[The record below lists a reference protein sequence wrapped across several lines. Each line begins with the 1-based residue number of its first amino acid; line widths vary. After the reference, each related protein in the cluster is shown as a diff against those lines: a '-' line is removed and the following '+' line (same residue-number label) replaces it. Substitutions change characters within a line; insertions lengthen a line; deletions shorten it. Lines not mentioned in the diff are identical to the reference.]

1 MTITFVC
8 RSSKVSKKDG
18 LTPLELYVI
27 IDGKR
32 RFVSLKRRI
41 DHKLFNPKKQIVR
54 GDTQTNEYIEAVR
67 MKCYSLQTE
76 MLKRGLLLT
85 VDTFVYAF
93 RYGIRQNS
101 ISVYGLFD
109 KFMDKQLE
117 KKDVGLITQAIYVK
131 YRCTIRYCKEAMQT
145 DKMLSDLT
153 TSDMEDIYKYML
165 RKMSNNSAI
174 CYMRKLKTILIYAI
188 REGYISTNPITFKFH
203 KDKVEKEPLTLE
215 EVRRIRTVKLGSK
228 RIENIRDLFIL
239 QCYTGLA
246 FRDMSCF
253 SEKDIKIDKDGKEW
267 IVKERIKT
275 GITALIPILPVV
287 KEILVK
293 YNYHLPTLTN
303 QKYNSYLKE
312 IQDVCGITKT
322 LHSHLARH
330 TCGTLLLNAGVDM
343 LTVSKVLGHSS
354 TKTTE
359 AVYAKLLP
367 ETIMRRVEQVSDKL
381 I

>member
-8 RSSKVSKKDG
+8 RGSKVSKKDG

-27 IDGKR
+27 INGKR
-32 RFVSLKRRI
+32 RYVSLNRRI
-41 DHKLFNPKKQIVR
+41 NPKTFNPKKQMVR
-54 GDTQTNEYIEAVR
+54 GDDQTNEYIEAVR
-67 MKCYSLQTE
+67 MRCYSIETE

-85 VDTFVYAF
+85 TDTFVYAF
-93 RYGIRQNS
+93 KNGIKHNS
-101 ISVYGLFD
+101 ITVYALFD
-109 KFMDKQLE
+109 EFMQKQEE
-117 KKDVGLITQAIYVK
+117 KRKVGLITQAIYVK

-153 TSDMEDIYKYML
+153 TSDMEDIYTYML
-165 RKMSNNSAI
+165 GRMANNSAI
-174 CYMRKLKTILIYAI
+174 CYMRKLKTMLIYAI
-188 REGYISTNPITFKFH
+188 REGYISQNPFTFKFH

-215 EVRRIRTVKLGSK
+215 EVRLIRTKELGSK
-228 RIENIRDLFIL
+228 SIKNIRDLFIF

-246 FRDMSCF
+246 FRDMASL

-275 GITALIPILPVV
+275 GVPAFIPILPVV

-312 IQDVCGITKT
+312 IQEVCGIKKT

-367 ETIMRRVEQVSDKL
+367 ETIMHRVEEVSEKL
-381 I
+381 M

>member
-1 MTITFVC
+1 
-8 RSSKVSKKDG
+8 
-18 LTPLELYVI
+18 
-27 IDGKR
+27 
-32 RFVSLKRRI
+32 
-41 DHKLFNPKKQIVR
+41 
-54 GDTQTNEYIEAVR
+54 
-67 MKCYSLQTE
+67 

-101 ISVYGLFD
+101 ISVYGLLD
-109 KFMDKQLE
+109 KFMEKQLE

-131 YRCTIRYCKEAMQT
+131 YRCTIRYCKDAMQT

-287 KEILVK
+287 KEKLVK

-312 IQDVCGITKT
+312 IPDVCGITKT

-343 LTVSKVLGHSS
+343 LTVSKVRGHSS

-359 AVYAKLLP
+359 AVNAKQLP
-367 ETIMRRVEQVSDKL
+367 ETIMRRVEEVSDKL
-381 I
+381 V

>member
-8 RSSKVSKKDG
+8 RSAKVSKKDG
-18 LTPLELYVI
+18 LTPLELYII

-32 RFVSLKRRI
+32 RFVSLNRKI
-41 DHKLFNPKKQIVR
+41 DHRLFNPKKQIVR

-67 MKCYSLQTE
+67 MKCYALETE

-85 VDTFVYAF
+85 ADTFVYAF
-93 RYGIRQNS
+93 RHGIRQNS
-101 ISVYGLFD
+101 ISTYGLFD
-109 KFMDKQLE
+109 KFMEKQLE
-117 KKDVGLITQAIYVK
+117 KKNIGLITHAIYVK

-203 KDKVEKEPLTLE
+203 KDKVEKEPLTIE
-215 EVRRIRTVKLGSK
+215 EVRLIRTKELGSR

-246 FRDMSCF
+246 FRDMSSL

-267 IVKERIKT
+267 IVKQRIKT
-275 GITALIPILPVV
+275 GVSAFIPILPVV

-312 IQDVCGITKT
+312 IQDICGIKKT

-367 ETIMRRVEQVSDKL
+367 ETIMRRVEEVSDKL

>member
-41 DHKLFNPKKQIVR
+41 DHKLFNAKKQIVR
-54 GDTQTNEYIEAVR
+54 GDTETNEYIEAVR
-67 MKCYSLQTE
+67 MRCYSLETE
-76 MLKRGLLLT
+76 MLKRSLLFT

-93 RYGIRQNS
+93 RHGIRQNS

-117 KKDVGLITQAIYVK
+117 KKNLGLITHAIYVK

-145 DKMLSDLT
+145 DKMLSELT
-153 TSDMEDIYKYML
+153 PSDMEDIYTYML

-188 REGYISTNPITFKFH
+188 HEGYINTNPITFKFH
-203 KDKVEKEPLTLE
+203 KDKVKKDPLTLD
-215 EVRRIRTVKLGSK
+215 EVRRIRTKELGSE
-228 RIENIRDLFIL
+228 RVENIRDLFIL

-246 FRDMSCF
+246 FRDMSSL
-253 SEKDIKIDKDGKEW
+253 SENDIRIDKDGKEW

-275 GITALIPILPVV
+275 GVSAFIPILPVV

-312 IQDVCGITKT
+312 IQEVCGIKKT

-367 ETIMRRVEQVSDKL
+367 ETIMKRVEEVSDKL

>member
-41 DHKLFNPKKQIVR
+41 NHKLFNAKKQIVR
-54 GDTQTNEYIEAVR
+54 GDTETNEYIEAVR
-67 MKCYSLQTE
+67 MKCYSLETE
-76 MLKRGLLLT
+76 MLKRSLLFT

-93 RYGIRQNS
+93 RHGIRQNS

-117 KKDVGLITQAIYVK
+117 KKNLGLITHAIYVK

-145 DKMLSDLT
+145 DKMLSELT
-153 TSDMEDIYKYML
+153 PSDMEDIYTYML

-188 REGYISTNPITFKFH
+188 HEGYINTNPITFKFH
-203 KDKVEKEPLTLE
+203 KDKVKKDPLTLE
-215 EVRRIRTVKLGSK
+215 EVRRIRTKELGSE
-228 RIENIRDLFIL
+228 RVENIRDLFIL

-246 FRDMSCF
+246 FRDMS
-253 SEKDIKIDKDGKEW
+253 SLSKNDIRIDKDGKEW

-275 GITALIPILPVV
+275 GVPAFIPILPVV
-287 KEILVK
+287 KGILVK

-312 IQDVCGITKT
+312 IQEVCGIKKT

-367 ETIMRRVEQVSDKL
+367 ETIMRRVEEVSDKL

>member
-8 RSSKVSKKDG
+8 RGSKVSKKDG
-18 LTPLELYVI
+18 LTTLELYVI
-27 IDGKR
+27 INGKR
-32 RFVSLKRRI
+32 RYVSLNRRI
-41 DHKLFNPKKQIVR
+41 DPKSFNPKKQIVR
-54 GDTQTNEYIEAVR
+54 GDDQTNEYIEAVR
-67 MKCYSLQTE
+67 MKCYSIETE

-85 VDTFVYAF
+85 TDTFIYAFKNGIKHNSITVYA
-93 RYGIRQNS
+93 
-101 ISVYGLFD
+101 LFD
-109 KFMDKQLE
+109 EFMQKQEE
-117 KKDVGLITQAIYVK
+117 KRKVGLITQAIYVK

-153 TSDMEDIYKYML
+153 TSDMEGIYTYML
-165 RKMSNNSAI
+165 GRMANNSAI
-174 CYMRKLKTILIYAI
+174 CYMRKLKTMLIYAI
-188 REGYISTNPITFKFH
+188 REGYISQNPITFKFH
-203 KDKVEKEPLTLE
+203 KDKVKKEPLTLE
-215 EVRRIRTVKLGSK
+215 EVRRIRTKELGSK
-228 RIENIRDLFIL
+228 SLEKIRDLFVF

-246 FRDMSCF
+246 FRDMSSL

-275 GITALIPILPVV
+275 GVPAFIPILPVV

-312 IQDVCGITKT
+312 IQEVCGIKKT

-354 TKTTE
+354 IKITE

-367 ETIMRRVEQVSDKL
+367 ETIMQRVEEVSDKL
-381 I
+381 M

>member
-8 RSSKVSKKDG
+8 RSAKVSKKDG

-32 RFVSLKRRI
+32 RFVSLNRKI
-41 DHKLFNPKKQIVR
+41 DHRLFNPKKQIVR
-54 GDTQTNEYIEAVR
+54 GDTQTNEYIKAVR
-67 MKCYSLQTE
+67 MKCYSLETE

-93 RYGIRQNS
+93 KHGIRQNS
-101 ISVYGLFD
+101 ISFYGLFD
-109 KFMDKQLE
+109 KFMEKQLE

-203 KDKVEKEPLTLE
+203 KDKVDKEPLTIE
-215 EVRRIRTVKLGSK
+215 EVRSIRTKELGSR

-246 FRDMSCF
+246 FRDMSSL
-253 SEKDIKIDKDGKEW
+253 SEKDIRIDKDGKEW

-275 GITALIPILPVV
+275 GVSAFIPILPVV

-312 IQDVCGITKT
+312 IQEVCGIKKT

-367 ETIMRRVEQVSDKL
+367 ETIMRRVEEVSDKL

>member
-8 RSSKVSKKDG
+8 RSAKVSKKDG

-32 RFVSLKRRI
+32 RFVSLNRKI
-41 DHKLFNPKKQIVR
+41 DHRLFNPKKQIVR

-67 MKCYSLQTE
+67 MKCYALETE

-93 RYGIRQNS
+93 KHGIRQNS
-101 ISVYGLFD
+101 ISTYGLFD
-109 KFMDKQLE
+109 KFMEKQLE
-117 KKDVGLITQAIYVK
+117 KKEVGLITQAIYVK

-203 KDKVEKEPLTLE
+203 KDKVEKDPLTLD

-246 FRDMSCF
+246 FRDMSCL
-253 SEKDIKIDKDGKEW
+253 SEKDIRIDKDGKEW

-312 IQDVCGITKT
+312 IQDVCGIKKT

-367 ETIMRRVEQVSDKL
+367 ETIMRRVEEVSDKL

>member
-32 RFVSLKRRI
+32 RFISLKRRI

-54 GDTQTNEYIEAVR
+54 RDAETNEYIEAVR
-67 MKCYSLQTE
+67 MKCYSLETE

-93 RYGIRQNS
+93 KHGIRQNS
-101 ISVYGLFD
+101 ISFYGLFD

-117 KKDVGLITQAIYVK
+117 KKEVGLITQAIYVK

-253 SEKDIKIDKDGKEW
+253 SEKDIRIDKDGKEW

-312 IQDVCGITKT
+312 IQDVCGIKKT

-367 ETIMRRVEQVSDKL
+367 ETIMRRVEEVSDKL

>member
-1 MTITFVC
+1 MTINFVC
-8 RSSKVSKKDG
+8 RQSKSGKDG
-18 LTPLELYVI
+18 LSPLELYVI

-32 RFVSLKRRI
+32 RYVSLNRRI
-41 DHKLFNPKKQIVR
+41 NPKAFNNKRQMVK

-67 MKCYSLQTE
+67 MKCYTLQTE
-76 MLKRGLLLT
+76 MLKRGLLFT
-85 VDTFVYAF
+85 ADTFVYAF
-93 RYGIRQNS
+93 KYGIKQNS
-101 ISVYGLFD
+101 ISVYALFD
-109 KFMDKQLE
+109 EFMVKQQE
-117 KKDVGLITQAIYVK
+117 KRKVGLITQAVYVK
-131 YRCTIRYCKEAMQT
+131 YKCTIRYSKEAMKT
-145 DKMLSDLT
+145 DKMMNELS
-153 TSDMEDIYKYML
+153 TSDMEDIYTYML
-165 RKMSNNSAI
+165 GRMANNSAI

-188 REGYISTNPITFKFH
+188 REGYITTNPISFKFH
-203 KDKVEKEPLTLE
+203 KDKVKTDPLTLE
-215 EVRRIRTVKLGSK
+215 EVRRIRTKVLGS
-228 RIENIRDLFIL
+228 RSMENVRDLFIF

-246 FRDMSCF
+246 FYDMS
-253 SEKDIKIDKDGKEW
+253 SLTQKDIKVDDDGKEW

-275 GITALIPILPVV
+275 GVMAYIPVLPVV

-293 YNYHLPTLTN
+293 HQYLLPTLSN

-312 IQDVCGITKT
+312 IQEVCGIKKT

-367 ETIMRRVEQVSDKL
+367 KTIIERVEEVSDKL
-381 I
+381 L

>member
-32 RFVSLKRRI
+32 RFISLKRRI

-67 MKCYSLQTE
+67 LKCYSLQTE

-153 TSDMEDIYKYML
+153 TSDVEDIYKYML

-215 EVRRIRTVKLGSK
+215 EVRRIRTVQLGSK

-253 SEKDIKIDKDGKEW
+253 SEKDIKIDKNGKEW

-367 ETIMRRVEQVSDKL
+367 ETIMRRVEEVSDKL
-381 I
+381 V

>member
-8 RSSKVSKKDG
+8 RSAKVSKKDG

-32 RFVSLKRRI
+32 RFVSLNRKI
-41 DHKLFNPKKQIVR
+41 DHRLFNPKKQIVR

-67 MKCYSLQTE
+67 MKCYALETE

-93 RYGIRQNS
+93 KHGIRQNS
-101 ISVYGLFD
+101 ISFYGLFD

-117 KKDVGLITQAIYVK
+117 KKNIGLITHAIYVK

-153 TSDMEDIYKYML
+153 TSDMEDIYTHML
-165 RKMSNNSAI
+165 HKMSNNSAI
-174 CYMRKLKTILIYAI
+174 CYMRKLKTILLYAI

-203 KDKVEKEPLTLE
+203 KDKVEKEPLTIE
-215 EVRRIRTVKLGSK
+215 EVRSIRTKELGSR

-246 FRDMSCF
+246 FRDMSSL
-253 SEKDIKIDKDGKEW
+253 SEKDIKIYKDGKEW
-267 IVKERIKT
+267 IVKQRIKT
-275 GITALIPILPVV
+275 GITAFIPILPVV

-312 IQDVCGITKT
+312 IQEICGIKKT

-367 ETIMRRVEQVSDKL
+367 ETIMRRVEEVSDKL

>member
-8 RSSKVSKKDG
+8 RGSKVSKKDG
-18 LTPLELYVI
+18 LTTLELYVI
-27 IDGKR
+27 INGKR
-32 RFVSLKRRI
+32 RYVSLNRRI
-41 DHKLFNPKKQIVR
+41 DPKLFNPKKQIVR
-54 GDTQTNEYIEAVR
+54 GDDQTNEYIEAIR
-67 MKCYSLQTE
+67 MKCYSIETE

-85 VDTFVYAF
+85 TDTFVYAF
-93 RYGIRQNS
+93 KNGIKHNS
-101 ISVYGLFD
+101 ITVYALFD
-109 KFMDKQLE
+109 EFMQKQEE
-117 KKDVGLITQAIYVK
+117 KRKVGLVTQAIYVK

-153 TSDMEDIYKYML
+153 TSDMEGIYTYML
-165 RKMSNNSAI
+165 GRMANNSAI
-174 CYMRKLKTILIYAI
+174 CYMRKLKTMLIYAI

-203 KDKVEKEPLTLE
+203 KDKVKKEPLTLE
-215 EVRRIRTVKLGSK
+215 EVRRIRTKELGSK
-228 RIENIRDLFIL
+228 SMEKIRDLFVF

-246 FRDMSCF
+246 FRDMSSL

-275 GITALIPILPVV
+275 GVPAFIPILPVV

-293 YNYHLPTLTN
+293 YNYYLPTLTN

-312 IQDVCGITKT
+312 IQEVCGIKKT

-354 TKTTE
+354 IKITE

-367 ETIMRRVEQVSDKL
+367 ETIMQRVEEVSDKL
-381 I
+381 M

>member
-27 IDGKR
+27 INGKR
-32 RFVSLKRRI
+32 RFVSLNRRI
-41 DHKLFNPKKQIVR
+41 DPKLFNPKKQIVR
-54 GDTQTNEYIEAVR
+54 GDDQMNEYIEAIR
-67 MKCYSLQTE
+67 MKCYSLETE

-85 VDTFVYAF
+85 TDTFVYAF
-93 RYGIRQNS
+93 KNGIKHNS
-101 ISVYGLFD
+101 ITVYALFD
-109 KFMDKQLE
+109 EFMQKQEE
-117 KKDVGLITQAIYVK
+117 KRKVGLITQAIYVK

-145 DKMLSDLT
+145 DKMLNELT
-153 TSDMEDIYKYML
+153 TTDVEDIYTYML
-165 RKMSNNSAI
+165 GKMSNNSAI

-188 REGYISTNPITFKFH
+188 REGYISSNPLTFKLY
-203 KDKVEKEPLTLE
+203 KDKVKTEPLTLE
-215 EVRRIRTVKLGSK
+215 EVRKIRTKVLWSNSM
-228 RIENIRDLFIL
+228 ENVRDLFIF

-246 FRDMSCF
+246 FRDMS
-253 SEKDIKIDKDGKEW
+253 SLTQKDIKVDKDGKEW

-275 GITALIPILPVV
+275 GVSAFIPVLPVV

-293 YNYHLPTLTN
+293 HQYLLPTLSN

-312 IQDVCGITKT
+312 IQEVCGIKKN

-330 TCGTLLLNAGVDM
+330 TCGTLLLNAGVDI

-354 TKTTE
+354 SKITE

-367 ETIMRRVEQVSDKL
+367 ETIMHRVEEVSDKL
-381 I
+381 M

>member
-54 GDTQTNEYIEAVR
+54 GDTQTNKYIEAVR
-67 MKCYSLQTE
+67 MKCYSLETE

-93 RYGIRQNS
+93 KHGIRQNS
-101 ISVYGLFD
+101 ISFYGLFD
-109 KFMDKQLE
+109 KFMEKQME
-117 KKDVGLITQAIYVK
+117 KKEVGLITQAIYVK

-203 KDKVEKEPLTLE
+203 KDKVEKDPLTLD

-246 FRDMSCF
+246 FKDMSCF

-293 YNYHLPTLTN
+293 YNYRLPTLTN

-367 ETIMRRVEQVSDKL
+367 ETIMRRVEEVSDKL

>member
-32 RFVSLKRRI
+32 RFVSLNRRI
-41 DHKLFNPKKQIVR
+41 DPKLFNAKKQIVR

-67 MKCYSLQTE
+67 MKCYALETE

-93 RYGIRQNS
+93 KHGIRQNS
-101 ISVYGLFD
+101 ISTYGLFD
-109 KFMDKQLE
+109 KFMEKQLE
-117 KKDVGLITQAIYVK
+117 KKNLGLITHAIYVK

-153 TSDMEDIYKYML
+153 TSDMEDIYTYML
-165 RKMSNNSAI
+165 HKMSNNRAI
-174 CYMRKLKTILIYAI
+174 CYMRKLKTILLYAI

-203 KDKVEKEPLTLE
+203 KDKVEKEPLTIE
-215 EVRRIRTVKLGSK
+215 EVRSIRTKELGSR

-246 FRDMSCF
+246 FRDMSSL
-253 SEKDIKIDKDGKEW
+253 SEKDIKLDKDGKEW

-275 GITALIPILPVV
+275 GVSAFIPILPVV

-312 IQDVCGITKT
+312 IQEVCGIKKT

-367 ETIMRRVEQVSDKL
+367 ETIMRRVEEVSDKL

>member
-8 RSSKVSKKDG
+8 RSAKVSRRSG

-32 RFVSLKRRI
+32 RYVSLNRKI
-41 DHKLFNPKKQIVR
+41 DPKLFNPKKQIVR

-109 KFMDKQLE
+109 KFMEKQLE

-312 IQDVCGITKT
+312 IQDICGIKKT

-367 ETIMRRVEQVSDKL
+367 ETIMRRVEEVSDKL

>member
-54 GDTQTNEYIEAVR
+54 GDTQTNKYIEAVR
-67 MKCYSLQTE
+67 MKCYALETE

-85 VDTFVYAF
+85 VDTIVYAF
-93 RYGIRQNS
+93 KHGIRQNS
-101 ISVYGLFD
+101 ISFYGLFD
-109 KFMDKQLE
+109 KFMEKQLE
-117 KKDVGLITQAIYVK
+117 KKEVGLITQAIYVK

-174 CYMRKLKTILIYAI
+174 CYMRKLKTILLYAI

-203 KDKVEKEPLTLE
+203 KDKVEKDPLTLE
-215 EVRRIRTVKLGSK
+215 EVRLIRTVKLGSK

-246 FRDMSCF
+246 FKDMSCL
-253 SEKDIKIDKDGKEW
+253 SEKDIKIDKEGKEW

-312 IQDVCGITKT
+312 IQDVCGIKKT

-367 ETIMRRVEQVSDKL
+367 ETIMRRVEEVSDKL

>member
-41 DHKLFNPKKQIVR
+41 DHKLFNAKKQIVR
-54 GDTQTNEYIEAVR
+54 GDTQTNEYIKAMR

-76 MLKRGLLLT
+76 MLKRGLLFT

-93 RYGIRQNS
+93 RHGIRQNS

-109 KFMDKQLE
+109 KFMEKQLE
-117 KKDVGLITQAIYVK
+117 KKNLGLITHAIYVK

-145 DKMLSDLT
+145 DKMLSELT
-153 TSDMEDIYKYML
+153 PSDMEDIYTHML
-165 RKMSNNSAI
+165 HKMSNNSAI

-188 REGYISTNPITFKFH
+188 HEGYISTNPITFKFH
-203 KDKVEKEPLTLE
+203 KDKVKKDPLTLD
-215 EVRRIRTVKLGSK
+215 EVRRIRTKELGSE
-228 RIENIRDLFIL
+228 RVENIRDLFIL

-246 FRDMSCF
+246 FRDMS
-253 SEKDIKIDKDGKEW
+253 SLSKKDIKIDKDGKEW

-275 GITALIPILPVV
+275 GVPAFIPILPVV

-312 IQDVCGITKT
+312 IQEVCGIKKT

-367 ETIMRRVEQVSDKL
+367 ETIMRRVEEVSDKL

>member
-367 ETIMRRVEQVSDKL
+367 ETIMRRVEEVSDKL
-381 I
+381 V

>member
-8 RSSKVSKKDG
+8 RSAKVSKKDG

-32 RFVSLKRRI
+32 RFVSLNRKI
-41 DHKLFNPKKQIVR
+41 DPKLFNPKKQIVR

-67 MKCYSLQTE
+67 MKCYSLETE

-85 VDTFVYAF
+85 VDTFIYAF
-93 RYGIRQNS
+93 RHGIRQNS

-109 KFMDKQLE
+109 KFMEKQLE

-153 TSDMEDIYKYML
+153 TTDMEDIYKYML

-215 EVRRIRTVKLGSK
+215 EVRRIRTVKLGSR

-287 KEILVK
+287 KEILIK

-312 IQDVCGITKT
+312 IQDICGIKKT

-367 ETIMRRVEQVSDKL
+367 ETIMRRVEEVSDKL

>member
-54 GDTQTNEYIEAVR
+54 GDTQTNKYIEAVR
-67 MKCYSLQTE
+67 MKCYSLETE

-93 RYGIRQNS
+93 KHGIRQNS
-101 ISVYGLFD
+101 ISLYGLFD
-109 KFMDKQLE
+109 KFMVKQME
-117 KKDVGLITQAIYVK
+117 KKEVGLITQAIYVK

-188 REGYISTNPITFKFH
+188 REGYISANPITFKFH
-203 KDKVEKEPLTLE
+203 KDKVEKDPLTLE

-367 ETIMRRVEQVSDKL
+367 ETIMRRVEEVSDKL

>member
-54 GDTQTNEYIEAVR
+54 GDTQTNKYIEAVR
-67 MKCYSLQTE
+67 MKCYSLETE

-93 RYGIRQNS
+93 KHGIRQNS
-101 ISVYGLFD
+101 ISLYGLFD
-109 KFMDKQLE
+109 KFMVKQME
-117 KKDVGLITQAIYVK
+117 KKEVGLITQAIYVK

-188 REGYISTNPITFKFH
+188 REGYISANPITFKFH
-203 KDKVEKEPLTLE
+203 KDKVEKDPLTLE

-293 YNYHLPTLTN
+293 YNYRLPTLTN

-367 ETIMRRVEQVSDKL
+367 ETIMRRVEEVSDKL
-381 I
+381 V

>member
-8 RSSKVSKKDG
+8 RSAKVSKKDG

-32 RFVSLKRRI
+32 RFVSLNRKI
-41 DHKLFNPKKQIVR
+41 DHRLFNPKKQIVR

-67 MKCYSLQTE
+67 MKCYSLETE

-93 RYGIRQNS
+93 RHGIRQNS

-109 KFMDKQLE
+109 KFMEKQLE

-215 EVRRIRTVKLGSK
+215 EVRRIRTVKLGSR

-287 KEILVK
+287 KEILIK

-312 IQDVCGITKT
+312 IQDICGIKKT

-367 ETIMRRVEQVSDKL
+367 ETIMRRVEEVSDKL